1 MQSNSLPPK
10 NAIITILIRQTFV
23 LTHGYLEHGK
33 KDWLVKMKDE
43 FLIHGDH
50 NVIIVSWLG
59 GSRST

>member
-1 MQSNSLPPK
+1 
-10 NAIITILIRQTFV
+10 V